1 MNFLVK
7 VISIA
12 VIVGGSIVYAL
23 HESVPKQYVNNID
36 IFIIDKYYFIE
47 ILLYLQDNFL
57 IDRLEYIDSSHY
69 FENNEDIDNSI
80 SII

>member
-23 HESVPKQYVNNID
+23 NESVPKQYVNNID